1 VALAQLSPRPGGLA
15 VKKIE
20 AFIRHKA
27 FEPIRSALVEEAIR
41 IRTGEGGEEVLQA
54 HTEEEI
60 AAGTQAE

>member
-1 VALAQLSPRPGGLA
+1 MALAQLSPRPGGLA

-27 FEPIRSALVEEAIR
+27 LEPIRSELVEEAIR
-41 IRTGEGGEEVLQA
+41 IRTGEGGEEVFRR
-54 HTEEEI
+54 TPRGEI